1 MIKHSR
7 SVVATALLASAIV
20 VAGGLQAS
28 AHNPPGDKTNAITA
42 NALTSNAL
50 TSNGWQTNALTAN
63 ALTNNG
69 INQNALTANTIT
81 SGMPSAVRLGFGGE
95 TGLTI
100 TGIELP
106 R

>member
-63 ALTNNG
+63 IVANAVKICWRRDIFVTALTMTKNPLNL
-69 INQNALTANTIT
+69 NVYL
-81 SGMPSAVRLGFGGE
+81 
-95 TGLTI
+95 
-100 TGIELP
+100 
-106 R
+106 